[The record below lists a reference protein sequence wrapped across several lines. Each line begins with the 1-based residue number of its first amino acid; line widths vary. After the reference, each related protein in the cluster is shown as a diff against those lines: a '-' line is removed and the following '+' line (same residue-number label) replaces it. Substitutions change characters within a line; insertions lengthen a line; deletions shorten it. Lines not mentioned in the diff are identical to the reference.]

1 MNNEDGWSLEPGG
14 HINLGSSVNG
24 SRTLLDA
31 TLQVACSADVVGN
44 APSNTTSNTDGS
56 YRVVLIPRP
65 NATVGS
71 IVSNCRLFVLSPLST
86 CNPTL
91 PSAGLVSDLIFVRIV
106 PSGFLRIAYLVA
118 AVHVNGTLYC
128 TADGSPAPHG
138 TATPVFSNATLRVVC
153 SNDVVFNSPSNATS
167 NGNGVVSGG
176 AAPTP
181 QSQYC
186 FKCLQLP
193 PLCFN
198 ALVHLQPFPAISCP
212 PAEFKK
218 MNSLSATGFFPKYPV
233 LHYAKR
239 RRYCSR
245 VPAVFSTLKASPPPL
260 NEFAGDDV
268 LREFLKERELSGD
281 IVAKLSDELWL
292 RGVVANSKN
301 LGEFEGIADNQKF
314 NSASQLLEEDVGQE
328 SEGGFLKLKRT
339 SEWLLGDDN
348 SAPMNRKM
356 TSKPW
361 NPRSVFHE
369 NKKSFGSEGNKIQDD
384 IASVFSVVFVM
395 LHGHHRDQ
403 TSDPAAVSYA
413 TGVIFSCLY
422 FQLLC
427 KHADN
432 ISREA
437 VPEVFT
443 KKKSKKIGIRS
454 EDLQDFVER
463 TLKGSGIALSSP
475 RLVIPVAIYGL
486 WELSQ
491 HFANDIFDFQL
502 VPAMVGLFAY
512 KAAALVQV
520 YRDNEDLQFIFPEN
534 TDRSSL
540 NEDEPRR
547 SSLMKSNQMARRLLA
562 DL

>member
-1 MNNEDGWSLEPGG
+1 M
-14 HINLGSSVNG
+14 
-24 SRTLLDA
+24 
-31 TLQVACSADVVGN
+31 QV
-44 APSNTTSNTDGS
+44 
-56 YRVVLIPRP
+56 
-65 NATVGS
+65 
-71 IVSNCRLFVLSPLST
+71 
-86 CNPTL
+86 
-91 PSAGLVSDLIFVRIV
+91 
-106 PSGFLRIAYLVA
+106 
-118 AVHVNGTLYC
+118 
-128 TADGSPAPHG
+128 
-138 TATPVFSNATLRVVC
+138 
-153 SNDVVFNSPSNATS
+153 
-167 NGNGVVSGG
+167 
-176 AAPTP
+176 
-181 QSQYC
+181 
-186 FKCLQLP
+186 
-193 PLCFN
+193 
-198 ALVHLQPFPAISCP
+198 
-212 PAEFKK
+212 
-218 MNSLSATGFFPKYPV
+218 
-233 LHYAKR
+233 
-239 RRYCSR
+239 
-245 VPAVFSTLKASPPPL
+245 

-281 IVAKLSDELWL
+281 FIAKLSDELWL
-292 RGVVANSKN
+292 RGVVNSKN

-314 NSASQLLEEDVGQE
+314 NSASQLLEEE

-356 TSKPW
+356 TSKVSCSKCICSHGTPD
-361 NPRSVFHE
+361 PFFTLIR
-369 NKKSFGSEGNKIQDD
+369 KSFGSEGNKIQDD

-463 TLKGSGIALSSP
+463 TLRGSGIALSSP
-475 RLVIPVAIYGL
+475 RLVIPAAIYGL

-534 TDRSSL
+534 TDRSS
-540 NEDEPRR
+540 D
-547 SSLMKSNQMARRLLA
+547 
-562 DL
+562 